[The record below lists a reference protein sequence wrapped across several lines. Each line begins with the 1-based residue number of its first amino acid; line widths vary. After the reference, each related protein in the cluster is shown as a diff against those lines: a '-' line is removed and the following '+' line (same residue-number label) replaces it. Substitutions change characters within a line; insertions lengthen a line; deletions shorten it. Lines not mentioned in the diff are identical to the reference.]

1 MYNYDNFEDIYFKS
15 WVTEFVFLLYIRGV
29 LSVIRNIKSAIPG
42 EVSYHLVFRADDGT
56 RYVLQVDEQTTP
68 ATIDLQ
74 VGVELRNRYFL
85 SSLFDLTERIMQLNQ
100 F

>member
-1 MYNYDNFEDIYFKS
+1 MIISKIFTLNLEWQNLYFCY
-15 WVTEFVFLLYIRGV
+15 LLC
-29 LSVIRNIKSAIPG
+29 NIKSAIPG